1 MSARRGRLFLIG
13 VALTML
19 IAAAVFQLRRPEIG
33 SPPLPSTSPALAAR
47 VARHPA
53 DWEAATVLAEVALDA
68 RNENRLQLW
77 HAAYGHASALAP
89 GLPGPPNSFAR
100 AAFFHWAELSPKDQQ
115 EALAAY
121 APLLQDPLTFTRMAE
136 PLFELTGD
144 LSMLERAQ
152 PHTQYS
158 TGVLI
163 DLALPNGRFDDYR
176 KLREELQQLRT
187 VDFNARVHI
196 ASPGE
201 LIAHF
206 PDPPYSSDSEPLIVK
221 LLEEFHQRPLDEMPA
236 RPAVIDGVVDYALRH
251 GLEPLDGLEIVT
263 RKTGAASDQT
273 RIRLARKLGLVNI
286 ARQIELGANDPR
298 RPKVVDSE
306 WQGLCGNDICNR
318 GWRSIEAGHAVS
330 LTIETAQSDDVAAY
344 VEIYVDD
351 ALRAEGEVGAR
362 RDFIVPV
369 GNPGTHRVEV
379 VLANPRTRNGAGRRL
394 HVASITTL

>member
-1 MSARRGRLFLIG
+1 MSERQGRVFLIG
-13 VALTML
+13 VAVTML
-19 IAAAVFQLRRPEIG
+19 IAAAVFALWPPEIG
-33 SPPLPSTSPALAAR
+33 SPPLPGTPPALAAR
-47 VARHPA
+47 VAKHAA

-89 GLPGPPNSFAR
+89 GMPGPPNSFAR
-100 AAFFHWAELSPKDQQ
+100 AAFFHWAELSPNDQQ

-121 APLLQDPLTFTRMAE
+121 APLLQDPFRFVRMAG

-152 PHTQYS
+152 PHTEYS
-158 TGVLI
+158 TRVLI

-176 KLREELQQLRT
+176 KLRGELQQLRA
-187 VDFNARVHI
+187 VDFNARVHV
-196 ASPGE
+196 ASPGD

-206 PDPPYSSDSEPLIVK
+206 PDPPYYADSEPLIVA
-221 LLEEFHQRPLDEMPA
+221 LLQELHRRPLDEMPA

-273 RIRLARKLGLVNI
+273 RIRLAQKLGLVNL

-298 RPKVVDSE
+298 RPQVVDSD
-306 WQGLCGNDICNR
+306 WQGLCGTEICYR

-330 LTIETAQSDDVAAY
+330 LAIQTVETDNIAAY
-344 VEIYVDD
+344 AEIYVDD
-351 ALRAEGEVGAR
+351 VLRAEGEVGAR

-379 VLANPRTRNGAGRRL
+379 VLPNPRMRNGGARRL
-394 HVASITTL
+394 HIATITTL

>member
-1 MSARRGRLFLIG
+1 MSTRGGKLFLIG
-13 VALTML
+13 AAVTML
-19 IAAAVFQLRRPEIG
+19 TAAAAFELRPPEIG
-33 SPPLPSTSPALAAR
+33 SPPLPGTPLALSAR
-47 VARHPA
+47 VAKHPA

-68 RNENRLQLW
+68 RTENRLQLW
-77 HAAYGHASALAP
+77 HAAYDHAAALAP

-100 AAFFHWAELSPKDQQ
+100 AAFFHWGELSPKDQQ

-121 APLLQDPLTFTRMAE
+121 APLLKDPLTFARMAG

-152 PHTQYS
+152 PHTEYS
-158 TGVLI
+158 VGVLL

-176 KLREELQQLRT
+176 KLRGELQQLRIAY
-187 VDFNARVHI
+187 FNARVHV
-196 ASPGE
+196 AAPGD

-206 PDPPYSSDSEPLIVK
+206 PDPPYFSDSEPLIAAV
-221 LLEEFHQRPLDEMPA
+221 LAELHRRPLDEMPA

-273 RIRLARKLGLVNI
+273 RIRLARKLGLVNL
-286 ARQIELGANDPR
+286 ARQIEVGANDPR
-298 RPKVVDSE
+298 RPQLAASD

-318 GWRSIEAGHAVS
+318 GWRTIEAGHAIS
-330 LTIETAQSDDVAAY
+330 LTIETAQTDDVSAY
-344 VEIYVDD
+344 AEIYVDD
-351 ALRAEGEVGAR
+351 DLRGEGEIGAR
-362 RDFIVPV
+362 RDFILPV

-379 VLANPRTRNGAGRRL
+379 VLANPRMRSGASRRL

>member
-1 MSARRGRLFLIG
+1 MSVRRGRMFLIA
-13 VALTML
+13 VAVTML

-33 SPPLPSTSPALAAR
+33 SPPLPSTPPALAAR

-89 GLPGPPNSFAR
+89 GRPGPPNSFAR

-115 EALAAY
+115 DALAAY
-121 APLLQDPLTFTRMAE
+121 APLLRDPVLFARMAK

-144 LSMLERAQ
+144 LAMLERAQ
-152 PHTQYS
+152 PHTAYS
-158 TGVLI
+158 TGMLI
-163 DLALPNGRFDDYR
+163 NLALPNGRFDDYR
-176 KLREELQQLRT
+176 RLRDELQRLT
-187 VDFNARVHI
+187 AADFNSRLHT
-196 ASPGE
+196 ASPAD

-206 PDPPYSSDSEPLIVK
+206 PDPPYSSDSEPLIAA
-221 LLEEFHQRPLDEMPA
+221 LLDELHRRPLDEMPN

-263 RKTGAASDQT
+263 HKAGAASDAT
-273 RIRLARKLGLVNI
+273 RIRLARKLGLVNL
-286 ARQIELGANDPR
+286 AKQIELGATDPR
-298 RPKVVDSE
+298 RPQVVDSE
-306 WQGLCGNDICNR
+306 WQGLCGTEICNR

-330 LTIETAQSDDVAAY
+330 LAIETLETDNIAAY
-344 VEIYVDD
+344 AEIYVDD

-369 GNPGTHRVEV
+369 GNPGMHRVEV
-379 VLANPRTRNGAGRRL
+379 VLANPRTRNGATRRL
-394 HVASITTL
+394 HIASITTL

>member
-1 MSARRGRLFLIG
+1 MSERRGRLFLIA
-13 VALTML
+13 VAVTML
-19 IAAAVFQLRRPEIG
+19 MAAAVFHLWPPEIG
-33 SPPLPSTSPALAAR
+33 SPSLPDTPPALAAR

-53 DWEAATVLAEVALDA
+53 DWEAATVLAEVALDM
-68 RNENRLQLW
+68 RNENRLELW
-77 HAAYGHASALAP
+77 HAAYGHAEALAP
-89 GLPGPPNSFAR
+89 GRPGPPNSFAR

-121 APLLQDPLTFTRMAE
+121 APLLQDPFTFARMAG

-152 PHTQYS
+152 PHTEYS

-176 KLREELQQLRT
+176 RLRGEMQQLRA

-196 ASPGE
+196 ASPAD

-206 PDPPYSSDSEPLIVK
+206 PDPPYYADSEPLIVA
-221 LLEEFHQRPLDEMPA
+221 LLEELHQRPLDEMPN

-251 GLEPLDGLEIVT
+251 GLGPLDGLEIVT
-263 RKTGAASDQT
+263 RKKGAAADAT

-286 ARQIELGANDPR
+286 ARQIELGASDAR
-298 RPKVVDSE
+298 RPQVIDSD
-306 WQGLCGNDICNR
+306 WQGLCGTDICYR
-318 GWRSIEAGHAVS
+318 AWRSIEASHAVS
-330 LTIETAQSDDVAAY
+330 LTIETAQADDAGAY
-344 VEIYVDD
+344 AEIYVDD
-351 ALRAEGEVGAR
+351 ALRAEENVGAR

-379 VLANPRTRNGAGRRL
+379 VLANPRTRNGAARRL
-394 HVASITTL
+394 HVVSITTL